1 MEPLEAHQGLSGLLF
16 FPAPD
21 KQNSL
26 TSSFPMPVVNRAF
39 RSKPGKGEIMSGFS
53 CTSCGTELD
62 RPLDLCIE
70 CYDAQE
76 CDKTVDI
83 PAFVYTGTLTAKTFR
98 GVQLKNECLLASQ
111 ESTVR
116 HLLKHVKKEWG
127 HSLPNPYAL
136 FGGGK

>member
-1 MEPLEAHQGLSGLLF
+1 
-16 FPAPD
+16 
-21 KQNSL
+21 
-26 TSSFPMPVVNRAF
+26 
-39 RSKPGKGEIMSGFS
+39 MSGFR
-53 CTSCGTELD
+53 CTACGTELD

-70 CYDAQE
+70 CYDAQAHE
-76 CDKTVDI
+76 KVVEL
-83 PAFVYTGTLTAKTFR
+83 PAFVYTGTLKEKHFR
-98 GVQLKNECLLASQ
+98 GVQLKSECLLASQ